1 MANTD
6 SGVMGKARHS
16 HPVTQWPHVRS
27 LRKAPMILYHV
38 QYRLASAYLAQRGH
52 NKRDMQIVSWKER
65 EWNVTKWSR
74 SRAWRLFIGN
84 SNCTKR
90 KWKQWQW
97 WRSHQ
102 HYACLKAA
110 CQIFAIGEKK
120 TMIHVMV
127 LFQRSASWL
136 FSQAFNER
144 FTFWFVS
151 LCVTFSYLLSFWY
164 AVHVPWQFFV
174 K

>member
-38 QYRLASAYLAQRGH
+38 RYRLASAYLAQRGDH
-52 NKRDMQIVSWKER
+52 KRDMQIVSWKER

-74 SRAWRLFIGN
+74 SRAWRLLIGN

-102 HYACLKAA
+102 RYACLKAA
-110 CQIFAIGEKK
+110 CQIFAIGEEKDYDTK
-120 TMIHVMV
+120 DLLHACSHKLSMNILLFCLFPFV
-127 LFQRSASWL
+127 LL
-136 FSQAFNER
+136 FRICYHFDMR
-144 FTFWFVS
+144 FTFHDS
-151 LCVTFSYLLSFWY
+151 FS
-164 AVHVPWQFFV
+164 
-174 K
+174 